1 MLFSCEWLSDYVD
14 LPADPAELA
23 RRLTAA
29 GLAVEGVEAT
39 EGGEAVLDVDVTTN
53 RVDAMNHLGVAR
65 EVAVLTGRALSEPEV
80 SLDEADEATS
90 GAVEVTIEAPELC
103 SRYAARVIRGVTVG
117 PSPEWLA
124 RRLRAIGL
132 RPINN
137 VVDVTNYV
145 LWETGQPLHGFDL
158 AKVVGAA
165 IRVREASAGERLVT
179 LDGETRKLAA
189 GMLVIADSGRPVAL
203 AGVMGGA
210 SSEVTGATR
219 DVLLESA
226 WFDPASVRSTA
237 KALGMHT
244 DASHRFERGVD
255 PELQARAAERAAALI
270 AELAGGT
277 VLAGTLDVL
286 APGRGERHARPTIL
300 LDLDRLDAFGG
311 VDVPAGKPAEWLRG
325 LGFEVEPAGDRT
337 LSVTVPPWR
346 LDDVSEAADLFEEVL
361 RIRGYD
367 AIPSSLPALGE
378 PDAPPTPRQVLR
390 GRARRLLAAC
400 GFAEAIDYA
409 FYSAQDAAA
418 FPALGEGAEGEAP
431 VLLAN
436 PLSELYAVMRR
447 SLLPGLLASARFNT
461 RRGAE
466 AVRLFELGTVFGRRE
481 DGTVVEREVLGLVCG
496 GSLGTPWE
504 GSEALDLFHLKG
516 VLEALAADAG
526 LASDRG
532 SAGSSDPS
540 SGEGGA
546 AAGGLEARPARL
558 AGLREGAS
566 AELLVEG
573 RRHGLLGRVAAGEE
587 AFPLWV
593 AELEL
598 DALEVPPEA
607 LEKARQ
613 VEAPPRLPGIEA
625 DLTLTHSL
633 DVPWAEI
640 DAAIREGAAPEL
652 ARFGLKDRYQ
662 GEGVPEG
669 AVNTTIAFLYHGG
682 ERQLTQDEVNTHH
695 QALARQLEERFGWQ
709 EETAS

>member
-1 MLFSCEWLSDYVD
+1 MLFSCEWLRDYVE
-14 LPADPAELA
+14 LPADPEELA

-29 GLAVEGVEAT
+29 GLAVEGVAKT
-39 EGGEAVLDVDVTTN
+39 DDGDAVLDVDVTTN

-65 EVAVLTGRALSEPEV
+65 EVAVLTGRPLSEPQV
-80 SLDEADEATS
+80 SLDEAAEATS

-103 SRYAARVIRGVTVG
+103 SRYAARVIRGVSIG

-158 AKVVGAA
+158 AKVMGAE
-165 IRVREASAGERLVT
+165 IRVREARAGERLVT

-210 SSEVTGATR
+210 ASEVTGATR

-237 KALGMHT
+237 KALAMHS

-286 APGRGERHARPTIL
+286 APGRRERHARPTIL

-311 VDVPAGKPAEWLRG
+311 APMPAGKPAEWLQG

-337 LSVTVPPWR
+337 LSVTVPSWR

-361 RIRGYD
+361 RIHGYD

-378 PDAPPTPRQVLR
+378 PDAPPTPRQLLR
-390 GRARRLLAAC
+390 GRVRRLLAGC

-409 FYSAQDAAA
+409 FYSAEDAAA

-461 RRGAE
+461 RRGAD
-466 AVRLFELGTVFGRRE
+466 AVRLFELGTVFGRRP
-481 DGTVVEREVLGLVCG
+481 DGTVVEREILGLVCG

-504 GSEALDLFHLKG
+504 GTEELDLFHLKG
-516 VLEALAADAG
+516 VLEALATDAG
-526 LASDRG
+526 LDSDGGSGRG
-532 SAGSSDPS
+532 S
-540 SGEGGA
+540 GA
-546 AAGGLEARPARL
+546 ASGLEARPADIE
-558 AGLREGAS
+558 GLREGAS
-566 AELLVEG
+566 AELLVGG
-573 RRHGLLGRVAAGEE
+573 RRRGILGRVAAGEE

-598 DALEVPPEA
+598 AALEVSPEA

-613 VEAPPRLPGIEA
+613 VEAPPRVPGIEA
-625 DLTLTHSL
+625 DLTFTHSL

-640 DAAIREGAAPEL
+640 DAAIREAAAPEL

-682 ERQLTQDEVNTHH
+682 ERQLTQDEVNSHQ
-695 QALARQLEERFGWQ
+695 QALARRLEERFGGSGDAQ
-709 EETAS
+709 ETAS